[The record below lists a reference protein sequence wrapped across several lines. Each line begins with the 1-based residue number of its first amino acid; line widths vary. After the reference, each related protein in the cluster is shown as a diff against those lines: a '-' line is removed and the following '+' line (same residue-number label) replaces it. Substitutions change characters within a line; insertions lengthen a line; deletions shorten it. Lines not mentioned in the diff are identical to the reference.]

1 MAEHMQDIKR
11 RIRSVESTGRITGAM
26 KLVSA
31 SKLRMARSRY
41 EHSRA
46 YLERLTDS
54 VRDAFADAGAVPD
67 AYILGWREIHRT
79 CFVIIT
85 SSSGLC
91 GSFNGDVIRA
101 AQDIIDGCEH
111 EKVLMC
117 IGSRGEEYF
126 RRRGYTL
133 SDSASD
139 AGALLEDRSFREI
152 QKLTG
157 PLGRQYLDGEIDE
170 IVFIYTHYVNPLV
183 QKVVS
188 QRLLPVD
195 IKKLRRDVRESYGDT
210 GAYRHIIEYDPDP
223 DTLFRYQMERYVQL
237 RLYGAVMESVTCEHA
252 ARRQAMESASDN
264 ASDLLGRLRTSYNRV
279 RQSRITDEIIEIVSG
294 AEAMK

>member
-1 MAEHMQDIKR
+1 M
-11 RIRSVESTGRITGAM
+11 
-26 KLVSA
+26 
-31 SKLRMARSRY
+31 
-41 EHSRA
+41 
-46 YLERLTDS
+46 
-54 VRDAFADAGAVPD
+54 
-67 AYILGWREIHRT
+67 
-79 CFVIIT
+79 
-85 SSSGLC
+85 
-91 GSFNGDVIRA
+91 
-101 AQDIIDGCEH
+101 
-111 EKVLMC
+111 
-117 IGSRGEEYF
+117 
-126 RRRGYTL
+126 
-133 SDSASD
+133 
-139 AGALLEDRSFREI
+139 
-152 QKLTG
+152 
-157 PLGRQYLDGEIDE
+157 
-170 IVFIYTHYVNPLV
+170 FIYTHYVNPLV